1 MLHLH
6 LEDGLKI
13 NIPWAKILCILTHI
27 FWLIRDYVYI
37 SKYYK
42 VMLSGDRLP
51 RKKQMEKCEK
61 CCPPNAGQI
70 KQRSLGQTAQKDI

>member
-1 MLHLH
+1 MHFDTYFLAHK
-6 LEDGLKI
+6 GL
-13 NIPWAKILCILTHI
+13 L
-27 FWLIRDYVYI
+27 YVYVT
-37 SKYYK
+37 KYFI

-70 KQRSLGQTAQKDI
+70 KQRSSGQTAQKDI